1 MPFVESLRKE
11 FWSVELVLVVG
22 VVTSVVVVMVSLDYV
37 MIVMIAWSMGQ

>member
-1 MPFVESLRKE
+1 MESLRKE